1 MARRSILG
9 AMDERAF
16 ESAVDGSTPRTRRHV
31 RSTTLILLATLI
43 ALGVWAPRVRPEPV
57 YVHAQANVP
66 DPVAPTGVLAEVYD
80 LALPATVRIE
90 ARCVGDPRGRALG
103 VGTGFYVSP
112 DGDVLTAYHV
122 VEGGS
127 ATCEVEYVGV
137 EVDGDVVR
145 LRLEAFDA
153 YFDLAWLSS
162 DVDVE
167 VPFLSF
173 AARDPTPGTD
183 VVAIGNSR
191 GDFLAPRAGR
201 ITRLGVRAN
210 RADFADDTIE
220 MTAALAPGDSGGPV
234 LDVAGRVVGVV
245 SYISY
250 TPGSMQSD
258 GYVPPFLRGL
268 TLPSEYASYAVPV
281 SETSDLVGSLR
292 AGERRDVPVIGFSW
306 QPGFDYDPS
315 ASTWEFGRRP
325 GPVVVQVAPGGPAD
339 RAGLRS
345 YAERPVYGANGALL
359 GVERSGDVIVAVDG
373 EATPTFYDLLAAVR
387 EKSVGDTVALTVQ
400 RGRTTVRIELT
411 LGAKRDVFAS
421 PR

>member
-1 MARRSILG
+1 MNDFEPRVDSAPQSETPPSRRVGTTTVLL
-9 AMDERAF
+9 MVVLV
-16 ESAVDGSTPRTRRHV
+16 AV
-31 RSTTLILLATLI
+31 A
-43 ALGVWAPRVRPEPV
+43 VWAPRARPEPV
-57 YVHAQANVP
+57 LVHAQASVP
-66 DPVAPTGVLAEVYD
+66 DPVAPTGALAQVYD
-80 LALPATVRIE
+80 FARPATVRIE
-90 ARCVGDPRGRALG
+90 ARCVGDARGRALG

-127 ATCEVEYVGV
+127 ASCEVEYVGV
-137 EVDGDVVR
+137 ESDGDVVR
-145 LRLEAFDA
+145 LQLEAFDA
-153 YFDLAWLSS
+153 YFDLAWMSS
-162 DVDVE
+162 NAAAE
-167 VPFLSF
+167 VPYLTLAS
-173 AARDPTPGTD
+173 RDPTPGSE

-191 GDFLAPRAGR
+191 GDFLAARAGR
-201 ITRLGVRAN
+201 ITRLGVQAN

-234 LDVAGRVVGVV
+234 LDAAGRVVGVV

-250 TPGSMQSD
+250 TPGSMQSE

-281 SETSDLVGSLR
+281 SESSDLVGALR

-306 QPGFDYDPS
+306 QPGFDYDPTT
-315 ASTWEFGRRP
+315 STWEFGRRP

-345 YAERPVYGANGALL
+345 YAERPIYGDNGALL
-359 GVERSGDVIVAVDG
+359 GVERTGDVIVAVGDDP
-373 EATPTFYDLLAAVR
+373 TPTFYDLLAVVR
-387 EKSVGDTVALTVQ
+387 ERSVGETIALTVQ

-411 LGAKRDVFAS
+411 LGAKREVFAS